1 MKIQPHSNSGMTE
14 MKLEPIQW
22 FEDPPFAVE
31 VKEGSGAGSQPNVE
45 RRNYVKLDI
54 DILNHRP
61 AGGTAGLHRNRRDRG
76 VDRQSALRALPGAL
90 SGIAYP
96 GKEESLNEIKLNK
109 GKHMNSRFIIALSV
123 ALGMAITAIPAHGA
137 RADDERIVSA
147 AKKSYVYRTYLK
159 DDDIKIEARDGL
171 VTLKGEVAEPSHKNM
186 AEDTVENLPGVKS
199 VENRLEVKTRPA
211 NEKSDDWLELKVKST
226 LLYHRNVSGTR
237 TEVSV
242 KDGVVTLR
250 GTASSA
256 AQKELTEQYTKD
268 IEGVKGIENELKVAE
283 ESPSRTMGEVIDDAS
298 ITAQVKSALLAHRST
313 SSLKTSVTTRSGVVV
328 LSGQARNPAEKDLV
342 TKLVNDIHGVKS
354 VVNTME
360 VKE

>member
-1 MKIQPHSNSGMTE
+1 M
-14 MKLEPIQW
+14 
-22 FEDPPFAVE
+22 
-31 VKEGSGAGSQPNVE
+31 
-45 RRNYVKLDI
+45 
-54 DILNHRP
+54 
-61 AGGTAGLHRNRRDRG
+61 
-76 VDRQSALRALPGAL
+76 
-90 SGIAYP
+90 
-96 GKEESLNEIKLNK
+96 NEIKLNK